1 MFLHFFKRET
11 KIGNIQ
17 KIRTECSFG
26 NNKGTFGF
34 DKKDYLFDEMG
45 LFCIFSSCKK
55 SFKETPITF
64 GKFSETVERER

>member
-1 MFLHFFKRET
+1 MSYIFLKQT
-11 KIGNIQ
+11 KISNIQ

-26 NNKGTFGF
+26 NNKGVFGF
-34 DKKDYLFDEMG
+34 DKKGYLFDEMG
-45 LFCIFSSCKK
+45 LFYIFSSRKK

>member
-1 MFLHFFKRET
+1 MSYIFLKQT
-11 KIGNIQ
+11 KISNIQ

-26 NNKGTFGF
+26 NNKGVFGF
-34 DKKDYLFDEMG
+34 DKKAIYSMKWGF
-45 LFCIFSSCKK
+45 FYIFSSRKK